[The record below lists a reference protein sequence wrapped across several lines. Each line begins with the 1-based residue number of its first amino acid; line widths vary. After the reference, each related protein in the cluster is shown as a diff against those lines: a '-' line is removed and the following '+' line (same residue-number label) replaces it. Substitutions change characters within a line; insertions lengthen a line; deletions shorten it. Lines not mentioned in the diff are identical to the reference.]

1 MLQGKGWTKGIAFI
15 PMIVDSLLE
24 AGERGEKKR
33 EEEKEGKEEKE
44 EKEKEKKKK
53 ITRRKTRRRRTVSIV
68 VSMWNLLKPKYKKP
82 TKF

>member
-1 MLQGKGWTKGIAFI
+1 MLQGKGWAKGIAFI

-44 EKEKEKKKK
+44 EKK
-53 ITRRKTRRRRTVSIV
+53 IMTRRKTRRRRTVSIV
-68 VSMWNLLKPKYKKP
+68 VIMWNLLKPKYKKP